1 MSLKR
6 WTLDG
11 VDASSDYI
19 DYLRKGRGGRI
30 HILGRIAANKRA
42 FRQHSLDA
50 TDGALTQNTPAWP
63 TVLWGWLGL
72 SDVEEVVRHHT
83 RTKSSKIGGGEP
95 KTSAALIRQP
105 ISAKYR
111 GGLTMN

>member
-1 MSLKR
+1 MSVKR

-19 DYLRKGRGGRI
+19 DCLRKGRGGRI
-30 HILGRIAANKRA
+30 HVLGRIAANKRA
-42 FRQHSLDA
+42 FRHHLLDE
-50 TDGALTQNTPAWP
+50 TDSALTQNTPGWP

-95 KTSAALIRQP
+95 NTSAALIRQP
-105 ISAKYR
+105 MSAKCR
-111 GGLTMN
+111 GGLAIN